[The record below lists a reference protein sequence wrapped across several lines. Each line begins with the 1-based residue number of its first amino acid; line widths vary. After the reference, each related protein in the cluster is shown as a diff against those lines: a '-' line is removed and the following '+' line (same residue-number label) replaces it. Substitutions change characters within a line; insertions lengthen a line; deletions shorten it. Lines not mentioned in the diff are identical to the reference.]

1 MATSKD
7 IDSKAILVRA
17 WEDYLKNRIWLVV
30 AAGLLMSVNGLTLAL
45 LVKSIQPMIDE
56 VFIAKDA
63 DAVIPIAT
71 LLFIIFSIRAI
82 ATFGS
87 RTITANI
94 GLSVVSDMQRQLSR
108 HLMSLDSRFFNLNS
122 PGSLLERVRGDT
134 QTIQVSASSAMTI
147 AGRDIFALIAL
158 TTVLISVDWLWT
170 LFAFIGIPLLALPVN
185 RIHKLVRKDTS
196 RSRDAAAN
204 LSNRLDEIFHGI
216 KAIKANRMEEH
227 EAERTDS
234 GVHEFKHRAFQ
245 AERAKAAMPSV
256 VDLISG
262 LGFVLVVI
270 YGGHEIINGE
280 KTLGDFMTFFA
291 GLATL
296 FDPIRRLASVGG
308 QLQAT
313 AVSLDRIYELLDA
326 RPTIVDLPTST
337 EIKNP
342 NGDIKFSGVTFG
354 YSEDQMV
361 LNDLQLVAESGK
373 MTAIVGASGAGK
385 STLFN
390 LICRFEE
397 PSKGQLSIGQQE
409 LPQIKIN
416 SLRDQIALVTQETAL
431 FDESIYQNI
440 ACGRKDV
447 TEQQVMQAAETA
459 LVTEFVAEMP
469 EGIHSLAGP
478 RGSNLSGGQRQRVV
492 IARALLRNTP
502 ILLLDEATSALDSRT
517 EKRIQAAMDTI
528 LEGKTSL
535 VIAHRLS
542 TVHKA
547 HCIYVMDQGRVL
559 ESGTHKELM
568 AAGGVY
574 SAMAASLKDD

>member
-1 MATSKD
+1 
-7 IDSKAILVRA
+7 
-17 WEDYLKNRIWLVV
+17 
-30 AAGLLMSVNGLTLAL
+30 MSVNGLTLAL
-45 LVKSIQPMIDE
+45 LIKSIQPMIDE

-63 DAVIPIAT
+63 EAVAPIAT
-71 LLFIIFSIRAI
+71 ILFVIFSIRAI
-82 ATFGS
+82 ASFGQ

-94 GLSVVSDMQRQLSR
+94 GLGVVSDMQRQLSR
-108 HLMSLDSRFFNLNS
+108 HLMSLDSRFFTLNS
-122 PGSLLERVRGDT
+122 PGNLLERVRGDT

-147 AGRDIFALIAL
+147 AGRDIFSLIAL
-158 TTVLISVDWLWT
+158 TVVLISVDWLWT
-170 LFAFIGIPLLALPVN
+170 LFAFIGIPLLALPAN
-185 RIHKLVRKDTS
+185 LLHRLVRRYTLKS
-196 RSRDAAAN
+196 RIAAAN

-216 KAIKANRMEEH
+216 KAIKANRMEAH
-227 EAERTDS
+227 EAGRTDS
-234 GVHEFKHRAFQ
+234 DIHEFRHRSFQ
-245 AERAKAAMPSV
+245 AERAKAALPSV

-262 LGFVLVVI
+262 LGFVAVVI

-280 KTLGDFMTFFA
+280 KSLGDFMTFFA

-296 FDPIRRLASVGG
+296 FDPIRRLAGIGG

-313 AVSLDRIYELLDA
+313 AVSLDRIYNLLDA
-326 RPTIVDLPTST
+326 RPTILDSATAT

-342 NGDIKFSGVTFG
+342 DGDISFSGVTFG
-354 YSEDQMV
+354 YSEDQSV
-361 LNDLQLVAESGK
+361 LNNLLLVAESGK
-373 MTAIVGASGAGK
+373 MTAIVGPSGAGK

-397 PSKGQLSIGQQE
+397 PSKGQLSIGEQE
-409 LPQIKIN
+409 LSQIKID

-459 LVTEFVAEMP
+459 LVNEFVAEMP

-517 EKRIQAAMDTI
+517 EKRIQAAMDII

-542 TVHKA
+542 TVRKA
-547 HCIYVMDQGRVL
+547 HRIYVMDQGKVV
-559 ESGTHKELM
+559 ESGTHEELIT
-568 AAGGVY
+568 AGGVY
-574 SAMAASLKDD
+574 SSMAASLKDD